1 MKSLD
6 QFVKKGLF
14 YKSVVE
20 DGSDIIFVVD
30 YHGKILYLNASVE
43 ETLGH
48 KPKSLFGKNFFDF
61 ILPETLSSFKKKY
74 QLSTKRPYQESV
86 EFQFLCKNKSY
97 KYLEF
102 NSINLKKKE
111 KIEGLILDCR
121 DITERKKDA
130 EELLL
135 AQKTKDQFLANISHE
150 IRTPINGIAGMA
162 TLLSQS
168 PNPEDQI
175 IYLNAIKSASKNLKV
190 IINDIL
196 DLASIESGKLQ
207 FERIGFNLRDVLASL
222 ANMFQVQAKEK
233 GLSISNQLTKEAD
246 KILIGDPVR
255 LNQIL
260 INLISNALKFT
271 HTGSIKLNCSVE
283 RQEKQK
289 FYIRFEVTDTGI
301 GIPSD
306 KLATIFESFSQAD
319 ASVTRKYGGTGLG
332 LTIAKQLV
340 DLQQGT
346 ISVKSEEDKG
356 SSFEV
361 IIPYQIGS
369 HKDIAEISN
378 KARKS
383 KSYRNRLKN
392 LNVLLV
398 EDNEINRLYATNI
411 LKTWNCFVE
420 TAENGYVAIEKLT
433 SASFDIVL
441 MDIQMP
447 EMDGF
452 EATKAIRSGEP
463 PKSEIPIIALT
474 ANANRKDIEKCLAA
488 GMNECI
494 PKPFTPDDLMRVLIK
509 YSNHKINS
517 KEKIPVASPNFKTTN
532 LTVDLI
538 YLKTISN
545 DNPEFI
551 KEMVHTFL
559 ETVPESIK
567 EIRYLATSS
576 AWDSLARAIHKLR
589 PSLTLMGLT
598 LAKELSIQI
607 EKNSASKKSQKL
619 IPSQIEDF
627 CKMLE
632 RALHELSQI
641 KT

>member
-356 SSFEV
+356 SSFDV

-369 HKDIAEISN
+369 LKDIAEISN

-420 TAENGYVAIEKLT
+420 TAENGYVAIEKLK

-474 ANANRKDIEKCLAA
+474 ANATRKDIEKCLAA

-632 RALHELSQI
+632 GALHELSQI